1 MGLLSDLQSE
11 LADAF
16 DDDLADAVYSFTCSK
31 EVKSGTFDF
40 ETQTYPTVTTTAY
53 SGRGV
58 LFGSY
63 AKELIKPVDYQVDDS
78 KAIVLQNEVT
88 DTPQINDELTTTKG
102 VFKIIS
108 MNADPVSATYTLQLR
123 KITA

>member
-1 MGLLSDLQSE
+1 MIKDDIQAKIAKAFNKKAGLTQ
-11 LADAF
+11 
-16 DDDLADAVYSFTCSK
+16 SFTCSK

-40 ETQTYPTVTTTAY
+40 ETQSYPTVTVTAY

-78 KAIVLQNEVT
+78 KAIILQNEVT
-88 DTPQINDELTTTKG
+88 NTPQINDELTTTKG
-102 VFKIIS
+102 VFKVIS
-108 MNADPVSATYTLQLR
+108 MNADPVDATYTLQLR

>member
-16 DDDLADAVYSFTCSK
+16 DDDLADAVQEFTCLK

-58 LFGSY
+58 LFGNY

-78 KAIVLQNEVT
+78 RAIVLQNEVT
-88 DTPQINDELTTTKG
+88 ATPQINDELTTTKG
-102 VFKIIS
+102 VFKVIS
-108 MNADPVSATYTLQLR
+108 MNADPVDATYTLQLR

>member
-1 MGLLSDLQSE
+1 MLFRS
-11 LADAF
+11 
-16 DDDLADAVYSFTCSK
+16 
-31 EVKSGTFDF
+31 
-40 ETQTYPTVTTTAY
+40 YPTVTTTAY

-78 KAIVLQNEVT
+78 RAIILQNEVT

-108 MNADPVSATYTLQLR
+108 MSADPISATYTLQLK